1 MSVFRRQLAGELFRM
16 SARKRTYIGFAC
28 FLGIELLVLL
38 FLQTPGMKR
47 FYTRV
52 LERNGFGFE
61 EYFSALTLAFIILG
75 LTVFILGALYLAL
88 VAGDIVA
95 KEVEDGTLRMVLSR
109 PVTRFQLLA
118 AKYLACFI
126 YTLCLIFFLG
136 ITALMVGA
144 IDRGWGGG
152 FFAYAP
158 EQGVFAIYDFGPGL
172 GRYALAVIFLALSMQ
187 TVSSFAFCFSCQR
200 MKPAAATILTASIL
214 FIDMVLGKWPALED
228 YWKYFLTPKMDSW
241 VDVLRDVIPWASVAQ
256 DYALLLG
263 VNLTCFVV
271 GWLSFQLRDLKS

>member
-1 MSVFRRQLAGELFRM
+1 MAVFRRQLLGELFRM

-28 FLGIELLVLL
+28 FLGIELLVLV

-61 EYFSALTLAFIILG
+61 EYFSALTLAFIILA

-88 VAGDIVA
+88 VSGDIVA
-95 KEVEDGTLRMVLSR
+95 KEVEEGTLRMVLSR
-109 PVTRFQLLA
+109 PVTRFRLLA
-118 AKYLACFI
+118 AKYLACLV
-126 YTLCLIFFLG
+126 YTLFLIFFLG
-136 ITALMVGA
+136 VTALMVGL

-152 FFAYAP
+152 FFAFAP
-158 EQGVFAIYDFGPGL
+158 EHSLFAIYDFGPGL
-172 GRYALAVIFLALSMQ
+172 GRYFLAVTFLALSMQ
-187 TVSSFAFCFSCQR
+187 TVSSLGFCFSCQR
-200 MKPAAATILTASIL
+200 MKPAAATILTVSLL

-228 YWKYFLTPKMDSW
+228 YWKYFLTPRMDSW
-241 VDVLRDVIPWASVAQ
+241 VEVLRETVPWAMVAQ
-256 DYALLLG
+256 EYALLLG

-271 GWLSFQLRDLKS
+271 GWMSFQVRDLKS